1 MSETLHG
8 GCTCG
13 AVRYRVAAGR
23 QLPVYACH
31 CTDCQAR
38 SGGAFALLQG
48 VTKADIAVE
57 GDTIELALRLPSGVE
72 AGVIACADCE
82 TRLYSFNARRPA
94 IATLRVGTLDNAADL
109 VPALHFWV
117 RSKRADTVI
126 PEGVPAIETQ
136 PTTVAELNALFGEPR

>member
-1 MSETLHG
+1 MSEALGG
-8 GCTCG
+8 GCECG
-13 AVRYRVAAGR
+13 AVRYRVAAGG

-38 SGGAFALLQG
+38 TGRAFALLQG

-57 GDTIELALRLPSGVE
+57 GDTVELALTLPSGVE
-72 AGVIACADCE
+72 AGVIACAACD

-94 IATLRVGTLDNAADL
+94 IATLRVDTLDDSAGL
-109 VPALHFWV
+109 TPALHFWV
-117 RSKRADTVI
+117 RSKRPEVVI
-126 PEGVPAIETQ
+126 PGGVPAIETQ